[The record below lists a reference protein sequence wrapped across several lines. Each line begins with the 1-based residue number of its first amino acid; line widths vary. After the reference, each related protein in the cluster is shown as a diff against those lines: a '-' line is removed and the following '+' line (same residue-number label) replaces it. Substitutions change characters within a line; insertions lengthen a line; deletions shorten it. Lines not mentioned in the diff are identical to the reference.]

1 MKNKGFTPALIAIR
15 HKMNTQLVRGFT
27 LIEILVSLFIL
38 AVGLIVLLDLFPLG
52 LQALSYS
59 RKIGEVSLLAQKKLE
74 ELKSQGIIEIGQKSG
89 KEGDLNWQMNIR
101 PLKLGE
107 GIEVASAQLDIDF
120 DFQGKPLKQRF
131 ITYLI
136 GD

>member
-1 MKNKGFTPALIAIR
+1 
-15 HKMNTQLVRGFT
+15 MNTQLVRGFT

>member
-1 MKNKGFTPALIAIR
+1 MKN
-15 HKMNTQLVRGFT
+15 RGFT

-38 AVGLIVLLDLFPLG
+38 GVGIVVLFNLFPLG

-59 RKIGEVSLLAQKKLE
+59 RKAGGVSFLVQKKLE
-74 ELKSQGIIEIGQKSG
+74 ELKSQKPIPMGQTNG
-89 KEGDLNWQMNIR
+89 REGELNWQMNIS

-107 GIEVASAQLDIDF
+107 GIELANVELDIDF
-120 DFQGKPLKQRF
+120 DFQGKPQKQKF
-131 ITYLI
+131 ITYLT